1 VLHEFDACM
10 RASEKHAIVV
20 SVKDET
26 EARDLI
32 RMAEAVAGG
41 ARELYERPTF
51 SVILCTVSPLHQERF
66 GMDLAFTLAP
76 AGIPMMLY
84 PMPILGA
91 TAPVTPAGTAVV
103 NNAEI
108 LGAITAIQLAHP
120 GARLIHAGG
129 PTALYMRTGAYF
141 ANVPEALLLRAV
153 QGQMARFYGLP
164 AGLGWGG
171 TKSKEPGAQA
181 AYENT
186 LGMMLEL
193 FAGADFLF
201 GAGLLDSVTQMSL
214 EELVVADEVF
224 GMVSRL
230 LRGVA
235 VDQEH
240 LAVEL
245 IGQMGFRSDYLL
257 AGHTREHVREL
268 WRAKL
273 GETGTYEAWKAAG
286 ARGTAD
292 VAQARVDE
300 LLAAEAPAFP
310 TALGREFDAIIAAAE
325 C

>member
-1 VLHEFDACM
+1 
-10 RASEKHAIVV
+10 
-20 SVKDET
+20 
-26 EARDLI
+26 
-32 RMAEAVAGG
+32 
-41 ARELYERPTF
+41 
-51 SVILCTVSPLHQERF
+51 
-66 GMDLAFTLAP
+66 MDLAFTLAG

-108 LGAITAIQLAHP
+108 LGAITAIQLACP

-141 ANVPEALLLRAV
+141 ANVPEALLLRAI

-171 TKSKEPGAQA
+171 TKGKEPGVQA

-235 VDQEH
+235 VDREH

-245 IGQMGFRSDYLL
+245 IGRLGFKGDYLF

-268 WRAKL
+268 WQARL
-273 GETGTYEAWKAAG
+273 SETGTYEAWRQAG
-286 ARGTAD
+286 SRTTAEA
-292 VAQARVDE
+292 AQARVDE
-300 LLAAEAPAFP
+300 LLAGETPPLPAD
-310 TALGREFDAIIAAAE
+310 LGREFDDIIAAAQR
-325 C
+325 